1 MEKIIFEKL
10 YGNQVWK
17 IILNNPKGNVIDS
30 VMLKD
35 MREILEQVSHEKRC
49 KLLVFQGAGKH
60 FSFGVSVEEHTVEL
74 APKMLTDF
82 HGLFL
87 TLSDL
92 AIPVCSLISGQC
104 LGGGLEVA
112 AFAHFV
118 FADES
123 ARMGQPEINL
133 SVFAPPASV
142 MLPMKIGQA
151 YADDILL
158 TGRSIDAREGH
169 RMGLVYDVYAD
180 KDTMEEKVNEWI
192 QRHILPK
199 SAIALKIATK
209 IARKR
214 FGDIMREDLK
224 TFESI
229 YLNELMKTS
238 DAQEGLNSFLE
249 NRKPVWKDE

>member
-1 MEKIIFEKL
+1 MEKIICEKL
-10 YGNQVWK
+10 YDNQVWK
-17 IILNNPKGNVIDS
+17 IILNDPKGNVIDLA
-30 VMLKD
+30 MLKD
-35 MREILEQVSHEKRC
+35 LREILDEVSKEKQC

-74 APKMLTDF
+74 APKMLADF
-82 HGLFL
+82 NGLFL

-133 SVFAPPASV
+133 SVFAPPASA
-142 MLPMKIGQA
+142 MLPLKIGQA
-151 YADDILL
+151 YADDLLL
-158 TGRSIDAREGH
+158 TGRSINAHEAR
-169 RMGLVYDVYAD
+169 RMGLVYEVYAD
-180 KDTMEEKVNEWI
+180 KETMEEKVNEWI
-192 QRHILPK
+192 ERHIIPK

-214 FGDIMREDLK
+214 FSDRLREDLK
-224 TFESI
+224 AFESV

-238 DAQEGLNSFLE
+238 DAQEGLNSFME
-249 NRKPVWKDE
+249 GRKPVWKDE

>member
-1 MEKIIFEKL
+1 MEKIICEKL
-10 YGNQVWK
+10 YDNQVWK
-17 IILNNPKGNVIDS
+17 IILNDPKGNVLDS

-35 MREILEQVSHEKRC
+35 LQEVLDEVSKEKHC

-74 APKMLTDF
+74 APQMLADF
-82 HGLFL
+82 HGLIL
-87 TLSDL
+87 TLSGL
-92 AIPVCSLISGQC
+92 SIPVCSLISGQC

-112 AFAHFV
+112 AFAHFI

-123 ARMGQPEINL
+123 ARLGQPEINL

-142 MLPMKIGQA
+142 MLPLKIGHA

-158 TGRSIDAREGH
+158 TGRSIDAHEAR
-169 RMGLVYDVYAD
+169 RMGLVSEVYAD
-180 KDTMEEKVNEWI
+180 KESMEEKVNEWI
-192 QRHILPK
+192 ERHIIPK

-214 FGDIMREDLK
+214 FNDRLQEDLRA
-224 TFESI
+224 FESV
-229 YLNELMKTS
+229 YLNELMKTC
-238 DAQEGLNSFLE
+238 DAQEGLNSFME
-249 NRKPVWKDE
+249 GRKPVWKDE